1 MFFHLK
7 KPLQDSNIYSKN
19 LSSPLEKHPVWHH
32 CAPTIGIMTQ
42 IVPDNKI
49 TRAKFCQNLASLGAQ
64 KTSRGIFHLQLGY
77 LLMKSLHKLFIAT
90 ALVVAGAV
98 SLQSNWLATPVS
110 AQEKVEENKVLAI
123 INGHKI
129 TTKEVKLAA
138 DDILPNLVN
147 VPPKLRYPFI
157 IEYLIERRLLAQEAI
172 RAGLG
177 NDNEYK
183 TRIVF
188 YQAKALRDAYF
199 EKKLKASITDEM
211 VRKKYEEQAALV
223 KPVERFR
230 ARHILVATEQEAK
243 DIAAKLKKG
252 EKFEALAKK
261 FSIDGSKDFGGDLG
275 YFTADEMV
283 AEFAAATKSL
293 KKGEV
298 SGPVKTEFGWHII
311 NLLDRQDGG
320 PRPYEEVKPAI
331 QLVLLRQA
339 VQKKVDDLRKQ
350 SKIEMI
356 DPGLKE
362 MLKQARKQR
371 DAIEAQQKKSKAKKP
386 AAN

>member
-1 MFFHLK
+1 M
-7 KPLQDSNIYSKN
+7 KP
-19 LSSPLEKHPVWHH
+19 
-32 CAPTIGIMTQ
+32 
-42 IVPDNKI
+42 
-49 TRAKFCQNLASLGAQ
+49 
-64 KTSRGIFHLQLGY
+64 
-77 LLMKSLHKLFIAT
+77 LHKLFVAT
-90 ALVVAGAV
+90 TMILAGTFLPAGIFV
-98 SLQSNWLATPVS
+98 SQPAS
-110 AQEKVEENKVLAI
+110 AQEKAAEKAGDNKVIAI

-157 IEYLIERRLLAQEAI
+157 VEYLIERRLLAQQAI
-172 RAGLG
+172 RDGMG
-177 NDNEYK
+177 NENEYK

-211 VRKKYEEQAALV
+211 VRKSYDEQAALV
-223 KPVERFR
+223 KPVERYR

-252 EKFEALAKK
+252 EKFEALAKQ
-261 FSIDGSKDFGGDLG
+261 FSLDGSKDFGGDLG

-283 AEFAAATKSL
+283 VEFANAAKAL
-293 KKGEV
+293 KKGAV

-311 NLLDRQDGG
+311 NLIDRQDGG
-320 PRPYEEVKPAI
+320 PRPLEEVKAAI
-331 QLVLLRQA
+331 QLVLLRKA
-339 VQKKVDDLRKQ
+339 VQQKVDELRKQ
-350 SKIEMI
+350 AKIEMI

-362 MLKQARKQR
+362 MLIQARKQR
-371 DAIEAQQKKSKAKKP
+371 DAIEAQQKKSNAKTPKP
-386 AAN
+386 ASN